1 MAVVAVFGAK
11 GGVGASLVAANLALA
26 LHRLDRCLLI
36 DLHGESAAADLLLD
50 LAPERSWGDLLPV
63 VGELTERQLE
73 LASTAHP
80 LGLMLLAAPE
90 AIPRIASPETI
101 LQMVQAAAR
110 LVAWT
115 VLDLDTAG
123 GIMALSRLNPSNT
136 LMMVATPDPV
146 ALRAGRR
153 RLMSLPDGLR
163 KQIGLVINQHDP
175 LHPANPESIAE
186 SLGAALLGV
195 LPREPSLVG
204 EQVNFGRPVVL
215 AGRAPFAVQIQ
226 LLARRLAA
234 SETLSVGE
242 IDRGRTFSR
251 GPHDI

>member
-1 MAVVAVFGAK
+1 VAIVAVFGAK

-26 LHRLDRCLLI
+26 LHGLDRCLLI
-36 DLHGESAAADLLLD
+36 DLHGEGAAADLLLD

-63 VGELTERQLE
+63 VGELTERHLE

-101 LQMVQAAAR
+101 PQMVREAAR
-110 LVAWT
+110 LIAWT
-115 VLDLDTAG
+115 VIDLETAG
-123 GIMALSRLNPSNT
+123 GIMAVPMLNASNT
-136 LMMVATPDPV
+136 LIMVATPDPV

-153 RLMSLPDGLR
+153 RLMSLPDRLR
-163 KQIGLVINQHDP
+163 KRIGLVINQYDP
-175 LHPANPESIAE
+175 LHPANPVSIAE
-186 SLGAALLGV
+186 SLEAELLGV

-215 AGRAPFAVQIQ
+215 AGRAPFALQIQ
-226 LLARRLAA
+226 LLARRLAS
-234 SETLSVGE
+234 SETLSAGE
-242 IDRGRTFSR
+242 IGRGRTLSR